1 MTNRMR
7 WLWLGLLL
15 FAACALPLPFSSYFA
30 GILVFIG
37 IYSIAATGMGLLIGY
52 AGQLSIGHNAFF
64 GIGAYASAI
73 LARRYG
79 ISPWLG
85 ILSGMIATGLLAYAV
100 SKPILRFRGHML
112 VIVTV
117 TIGTIFYALAGQMTS
132 ITKGGEGFSVPRIS
146 IGEFVFQKDIHFY
159 YLVLAILFL
168 CMIVTRNIARSRI
181 GAEFQTIDVNRGGS
195 ELAAESLGINT
206 GRMKTQVFVLSA
218 IYTSVAGSLYV
229 HYLAHINSD
238 LFTIWTAFL
247 FVIMVGIGGARSLW
261 GPILGAGFY
270 VGLKELISAVM
281 PSQYSASVAGYEI
294 VIFSLFF
301 VIAMLL
307 FRNGLAGLPA
317 LVLKA
322 RSRNN

>member
-1 MTNRMR
+1 MTNRR
-7 WLWLGLLL
+7 WLWLGLLVL
-15 FAACALPLPFSSYFA
+15 AACALPLPFSSYFA

-79 ISPWLG
+79 VSPWLG
-85 ILSGMIATGLLAYAV
+85 ILCGMVLTGVLAYGV

-112 VIVTV
+112 VIVSV

-132 ITKGGEGFSVPRIS
+132 LTKGAEGFSVPRIS
-146 IGEFVFQKDIHFY
+146 VGGFAFVKDIHFY

-168 CMIVTRNIARSRI
+168 CLIVTRNVMRSRI

-218 IYTSVAGSLYV
+218 VYASIAGSLYV

-238 LFTIWTAFL
+238 LFSIWTAFL
-247 FVIMVGIGGARSLW
+247 FVIMIGIGGARSLW
-261 GPILGAGFY
+261 GPILGAAFY
-270 VGLKELISAVM
+270 MGLKELISAVM
-281 PSQYSASVAGYEI
+281 PSQYSASVAGYEL
-294 VIFSLFF
+294 VLFSLLF
-301 VIAMLL
+301 VLAMLL
-307 FRNGLAGLPA
+307 FRDGLAGLPA
-317 LVLKA
+317 LVLRGRTK
-322 RSRNN
+322 NK